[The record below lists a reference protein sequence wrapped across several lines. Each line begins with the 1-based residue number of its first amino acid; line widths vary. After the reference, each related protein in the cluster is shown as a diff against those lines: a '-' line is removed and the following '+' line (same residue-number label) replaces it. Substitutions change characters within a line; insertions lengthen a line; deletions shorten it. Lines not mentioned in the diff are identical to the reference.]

1 MSTAK
6 EYLKKQMQNPEFKQS
21 FLNEKA
27 RLDIEYQLEELKRDI
42 AVCKPVNELIGK
54 IDQIE
59 RFVQHACH
67 WRFLDQFQRSNIGRD
82 R

>member
-1 MSTAK
+1 
-6 EYLKKQMQNPEFKQS
+6 MQNPEFKQS

-59 RFVQHACH
+59 RFVQHA
-67 WRFLDQFQRSNIGRD
+67 
-82 R
+82 

>member
-1 MSTAK
+1 MSIAK
-6 EYLKKQMQNPEFKQS
+6 DYLEQQMQNHEFKQS

-27 RLDIEYQLEELKRDI
+27 RNDIEYQLEELKRDI

-59 RFVQHACH
+59 RFVQHA
-67 WRFLDQFQRSNIGRD
+67 
-82 R
+82 

>member
-1 MSTAK
+1 MTIAK
-6 EYLKKQMQNPEFKQS
+6 EYLKQQMKNPEFNQS

-42 AVCKPVNELIGK
+42 AVCKPVNELIVK

-59 RFVQHACH
+59 HFVQHA
-67 WRFLDQFQRSNIGRD
+67 
-82 R
+82 

>member
-42 AVCKPVNELIGK
+42 EVCKPVNELIGK
-54 IDQIE
+54 IDEIE
-59 RFVQHACH
+59 RFVQNA
-67 WRFLDQFQRSNIGRD
+67 
-82 R
+82 

>member
-1 MSTAK
+1 MNIAEK
-6 EYLKKQMQNPEFKQS
+6 YLKQQMQNPKFKQS

-59 RFVQHACH
+59 RFIQHV
-67 WRFLDQFQRSNIGRD
+67 
-82 R
+82 

>member
-1 MSTAK
+1 MSIAK
-6 EYLKKQMQNPEFKQS
+6 EYLKQQMQNPEFKQN

-42 AVCKPVNELIGK
+42 AVCKPFNELIGK

-59 RFVQHACH
+59 RLVQHA
-67 WRFLDQFQRSNIGRD
+67 
-82 R
+82 

>member
-1 MSTAK
+1 MSIAK
-6 EYLKKQMQNPEFKQS
+6 EYLKQQMQNPEFKQN

-42 AVCKPVNELIGK
+42 AVCKSANELIGK

-59 RFVQHACH
+59 LFVQHA
-67 WRFLDQFQRSNIGRD
+67 
-82 R
+82 

>member
-6 EYLKKQMQNPEFKQS
+6 EYLKQQMQNTEFQQS

-59 RFVQHACH
+59 RFVQYA
-67 WRFLDQFQRSNIGRD
+67 
-82 R
+82 

>member
-1 MSTAK
+1 MSAAK
-6 EYLKKQMQNPEFKQS
+6 EYLKQQMKNPEFKQS

-27 RLDIEYQLEELKRDI
+27 RLDIEYQLDELKRDV

-59 RFVQHACH
+59 RFVQRA
-67 WRFLDQFQRSNIGRD
+67 
-82 R
+82 

>member
-1 MSTAK
+1 
-6 EYLKKQMQNPEFKQS
+6 MQNPEFKQS

-27 RLDIEYQLEELKRDI
+27 RLDIEFQLEELKRDI

-59 RFVQHACH
+59 RFVQHA
-67 WRFLDQFQRSNIGRD
+67 
-82 R
+82 